1 MEGEDVGEEGNKLFL
16 KVKKNPKTQKL
27 VCRGNTPMEGRMKD
41 P

>member
-16 KVKKNPKTQKL
+16 KVKKKPKTQKL